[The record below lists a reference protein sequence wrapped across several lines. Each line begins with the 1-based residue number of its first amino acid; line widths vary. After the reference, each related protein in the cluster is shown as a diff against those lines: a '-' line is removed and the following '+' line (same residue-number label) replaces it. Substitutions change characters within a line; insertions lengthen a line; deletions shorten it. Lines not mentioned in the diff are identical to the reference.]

1 MSAAAE
7 AMTRGSGKGI
17 RRFSRI
23 AQALL
28 VNGLLIFLA
37 MIVLSPFVWMI
48 LTSIKDPA
56 EIFSRPFALDADA
69 FEARKNYA
77 LAFTKA
83 PMVQFMLNG
92 VIVVAGVLTV
102 QLATSLMAAYALAK
116 LEFRGRT
123 LLMSL
128 VLFGLCIPIHVP
140 ALPLY
145 LGLAK
150 LDLLNSYFAL
160 MFPWFFS
167 AFAIFLFRQHFK
179 SFPDEIVNA
188 ARLDGFSEFE
198 ILLRLVIPSA
208 APAIAAFSVF
218 SVTAHWNDL
227 YWPLIVVSS
236 VDRMTPPVGLLF
248 FRDAET
254 GTSYGVLMAA
264 AAIITLPLVIVFLTA
279 QRQFVQG
286 VTMTGMK

>member
-1 MSAAAE
+1 MSAAVEVIA
-7 AMTRGSGKGI
+7 RCPGPNVRRSSGVL
-17 RRFSRI
+17 R
-23 AQALL
+23 AVL

-48 LTSIKDPA
+48 LASIKDPA
-56 EIFSRPFALDADA
+56 EIFSRPFALDASA
-69 FEARKNYA
+69 FEAGKNYA

-83 PMVQFMLNG
+83 PMLQFMLNG

-123 LLMSL
+123 VLMSL

-150 LDLLNSYFAL
+150 LDLLNSYLAL
-160 MFPWFFS
+160 MLPWFFS

-179 SFPDEIVNA
+179 SFPDEIINA

-248 FRDAET
+248 FRDAEA
-254 GTSYGVLMAA
+254 GTSYGALMAA
-264 AAIITLPLVIVFLTA
+264 ATIVTLPLVLVFMAA

-286 VTMTGMK
+286 VTMTGLK